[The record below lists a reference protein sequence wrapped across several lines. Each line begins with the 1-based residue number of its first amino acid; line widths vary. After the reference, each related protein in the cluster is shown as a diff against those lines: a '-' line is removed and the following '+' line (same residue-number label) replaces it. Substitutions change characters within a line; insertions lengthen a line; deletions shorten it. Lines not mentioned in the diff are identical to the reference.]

1 MEETKGRVI
10 PITIEDEVKTSYLN
24 YAMSVIVS
32 RALPDVRDGLKPVH
46 RRILYTMS
54 EMGLRHDR
62 AFKKCGR
69 IVGDVLGKFH
79 PHGDQSIYDALV
91 RLAQDFS
98 LRYPVVRPQGNF
110 GSVDGDPPAAM
121 RYTEAKMA
129 HIAEE
134 MLRDIKKETVDF
146 VPNYDDSMLEPSVL
160 PGAFPFLMVNGASG
174 IAVGMATNMAPHNL
188 SEIGAAI
195 NAYVENPDISV
206 EELMQFVSG
215 PDFPT
220 GGVIYGKKGIED
232 AYRTG
237 RGKITIRSKYT
248 VEEIKDRTAI
258 IVTEI
263 PYAVNK
269 AKLLIKIADLVK
281 TKKIEGI
288 ADLRDESDR
297 NGMRIVIEL
306 KRSAIPKVVLNL
318 LFAKTELQ
326 SNFHINNLALVDGRP
341 QVLTLRDLVHYFVKH
356 RVEVITRRSQ
366 YELERA
372 KRRAHILLGLKIA
385 LENIDDVIKIIKESS
400 DVPIAKARLME
411 TFGLS
416 EIQTQAILDM
426 RLQKLTSLETQKI
439 LDELAEVQQYIDY
452 LEDLLSSEAK
462 IRAVVKD
469 ETEEIVAKHGDERQS
484 SLVAA
489 ELGRFNEED
498 LIAEEDVVVV
508 LTNKGFI
515 KRTPLSA
522 YKLQQRGGRGARSAK
537 LKDEDFVENL
547 FVASTHEYLI
557 FVTST
562 GRAHTMKV
570 YEIPEASRQAKG
582 THIKALLALEADEEV
597 RDVVA
602 TDKFDEDT
610 FLFFATERGT
620 IKRSALSNFAY
631 SKTKGINAI
640 TLLDGDRLVTALK
653 TSGND
658 CLMFVTKD
666 GFALRVEERLIR
678 PSGRTSQGVR
688 GIRLRD
694 GDRLTEAL
702 VANDE
707 DNYVVLT
714 ENGFGKRGLASDFTL
729 HGRGGQ
735 GQYIYNCSNETGGVI
750 SAMQIQ
756 DDMDV
761 MCITASGLTVK
772 MELETISI
780 QGRKTRGV
788 RCVRLGND
796 DRVIAAAVAP
806 KVDED
811 LEEEDN

>member
-69 IVGDVLGKFH
+69 IVGDVLGKYH

-160 PGAFPFLMVNGASG
+160 PSAFPFLMVNGASG

-188 SEIGAAI
+188 GEIGAAI
-195 NAYVENPDISV
+195 NAYVDNPDISV
-206 EELMQFVSG
+206 EELMQYVSG

-220 GGVIYGKKGIED
+220 GGIIYGKKGIED

-248 VEEIKDRTAI
+248 IEEIRNRTAI

-269 AKLLIKIADLVK
+269 ATLLVKIAELVK
-281 TKKIEGI
+281 AKKIEGI

-306 KRSAIPKVVLNL
+306 KNSAIPKVVLNL
-318 LFAKTELQ
+318 LFAKTALQ

-341 QVLTLRDLVHYFVKH
+341 QTLSLRDLVHYFVKH

-366 YELERA
+366 YELEKAR
-372 KRRAHILLGLKIA
+372 RRAHILEGLKIA
-385 LENIDDVIKIIKESS
+385 LENIDEVIKIIKESS
-400 DVPIAKARLME
+400 DVPVAKERLMA

-416 EIQTQAILDM
+416 ELQTQAILDM

-439 LDELAEVQQYIDY
+439 LDELAEVQKYIDY

-462 IRAVVKD
+462 IRAVVRE

-484 SLVAA
+484 ALVAA

-547 FVASTHEYLI
+547 FIASTHEYLI
-557 FVTST
+557 FVTSA

-582 THIKALLALEADEEV
+582 THIRALLALESDEEV

-602 TDKFDEDT
+602 TNKFDDDT
-610 FLFFATERGT
+610 FLFFATARGT
-620 IKRSALSNFAY
+620 IKRCALSNFAY
-631 SKTKGINAI
+631 SKTRGINAI
-640 TLLDGDRLVTALK
+640 TLLEGDKLVTALK
-653 TSGND
+653 TGGSD
-658 CLMFVTKD
+658 SLMLVTAN
-666 GFALRVEERLIR
+666 GYALRFDESLVR

-688 GIRLRD
+688 GIKLRD
-694 GDRLTEAL
+694 GDYLTEAL
-702 VANDE
+702 IAND
-707 DNYVVLT
+707 DDSYVVLT
-714 ENGFGKRGLASDFTL
+714 ENGFGKRGAASDFTI

-735 GQYIYNCSNETGGVI
+735 GQFIYNCSDETGAVV
-750 SAMQIQ
+750 SAMHIEE
-756 DDMDV
+756 DMDV

-772 MELETISI
+772 MELETISV

-788 RCVRLGND
+788 RCVRLGD
-796 DRVIAAAVAP
+796 SDRVIAAAVAP

-811 LEEEDN
+811 QGDDE